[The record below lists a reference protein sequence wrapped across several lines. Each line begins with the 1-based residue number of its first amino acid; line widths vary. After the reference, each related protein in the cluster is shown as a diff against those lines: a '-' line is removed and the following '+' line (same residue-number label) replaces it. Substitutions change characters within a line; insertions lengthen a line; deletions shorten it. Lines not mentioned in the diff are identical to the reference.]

1 MCCKAEKSSGEVL
14 SAMGL
19 LSVPTSAMLPS
30 LDPYHVQTNSNVNI
44 SQSFKEIVSKWR
56 ETHMG

>member
-1 MCCKAEKSSGEVL
+1 
-14 SAMGL
+14 MGL